1 MTRRVHDVPP
11 RRTRAR
17 RTRTGTGTCT
27 PSVTSGD
34 LRALYWHNWAPRV
47 VPGGRTR
54 ARACSGRSARGRRR
68 PRRVSCVHR
77 RRARP
82 ASVSRSASGDA
93 SFVGASVVLES
104 RPRVR
109 HLRLVRRG
117 RRRAHDALADGVR
130 ARRRA
135 ASSRDAPSPVPS
147 NGAAGAGLGARLWR
161 ETRLVREVRAP
172 HVRRFGVRVRSA
184 SRRALRNRRRA
195 LRPRAP
201 RARRR
206 RGAPR
211 RPPRSRH
218 GRARARRLPDAV
230 VGEDDDV
237 AVADRG

>member
-82 ASVSRSASGDA
+82 ASVSRSASA
-93 SFVGASVVLES
+93 RRVVRGRER
-104 RPRVR
+104 RPRVASAGP

-135 ASSRDAPSPVPS
+135 ASSRDAPSPRPLERRR
-147 NGAAGAGLGARLWR
+147 GCGLGGSGARPAWSAR
-161 ETRLVREVRAP
+161 FAP
-172 HVRRFGVRVRSA
+172 RPTIRRPRPLRVPPRPLKPA
-184 SRRALRNRRRA
+184 PA

-201 RARRR
+201 RARLARC
-206 RGAPR
+206 PR

-218 GRARARRLPDAV
+218 GRARARRLPRRRRR
-230 VGEDDDV
+230 
-237 AVADRG
+237 RG